1 MRGSRIIDNPF
12 LKIIEIQ
19 DKMFQVKR
27 VLPINRVKINKYDN
41 WASLLKEYYKV
52 DTILRTNDQLW
63 MCNKIENISY
73 VEIKN

>member
-27 VLPINRVKINKYDN
+27 VLPINRVKIINFIILIK
-41 WASLLKEYYKV
+41 LLKV
-52 DTILRTNDQLW
+52 R
-63 MCNKIENISY
+63 
-73 VEIKN
+73 IKKNSLTSIMLIIHT